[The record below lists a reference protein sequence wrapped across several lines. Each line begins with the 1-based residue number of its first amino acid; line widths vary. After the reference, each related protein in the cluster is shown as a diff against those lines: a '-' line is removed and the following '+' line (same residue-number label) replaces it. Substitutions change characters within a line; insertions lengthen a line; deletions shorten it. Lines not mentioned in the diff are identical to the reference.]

1 VATGKITVA
10 KLNDL
15 DGWLWDEKV
24 CGFGV
29 RKQRRG
35 LFYYVRV
42 RHNGSQVMR
51 SIGRHG
57 APWTPDTARAK
68 ALELLGTIASG
79 ADPFAQSQ
87 SLTGET
93 FGTEIERY
101 LLRRKGSLRP
111 TSVNAIERHLRQY
124 TAPLHKLPLDEID
137 RRTIAVLLGQVET
150 DCGAV
155 TRNRLRSSLS
165 AFWAWAIAEGLAEQ
179 SPVTGTVKAD
189 EGGSRERVLSAE
201 ELKKLWHALGGNRF
215 SEIVRLLLLTAA
227 RRNEIGNLTWDEID
241 LKRKLIVLAP
251 DRTKNGRGLELP
263 LSAQALAVIN
273 RVPRR
278 NSSSFLFS
286 DANGYKGWDQDK
298 MRVDARLGIAP
309 WRLHDLRRT
318 CATQLG
324 ELGVAPWY
332 IEAILN
338 HYSKSAALGLP
349 GHRSGVAGTYN
360 RARYSDEMRTALQ
373 RWADHLD
380 KITA

>member
-1 VATGKITVA
+1 MATGKITVA
-10 KLNDL
+10 RLNDL
-15 DGWLWDEKV
+15 EGWLWDEKV

-29 RKQRRG
+29 RKQKRG

-42 RHNGSQVMR
+42 RHNGQQVMR

-57 APWTPDTARAK
+57 SPWTPDSARAK
-68 ALELLGTIASG
+68 ALELLGTLASG
-79 ADPFAQSQ
+79 SDPFAP
-87 SLTGET
+87 SLTGEN
-93 FGTEIERY
+93 FGAVIGGY
-101 LLRRKGSLRP
+101 LLRKQRSLKPR
-111 TSVNAIERHLRQY
+111 SLNAVERHLRQY
-124 TAPLHKLPLDEID
+124 SASLHKLPVADID

-150 DCGAV
+150 ECGA
-155 TRNRLRSSLS
+155 TSRNRLRSSLS
-165 AFWAWAIAEGLAEQ
+165 AFYAWAIQEGLVETN
-179 SPVTGTVKAD
+179 PVQGTGKAD
-189 EGGSRERVLSAE
+189 EGASRDRVLTPE
-201 ELKKLWHALGGNRF
+201 ELKKLWHALSDNRF

-241 LKRKLIVLAP
+241 LKRKLIVFAP

-298 MRVDARLGIAP
+298 MRLDARLGIAP

-318 CATQLG
+318 AAAQLG
-324 ELGVAPWY
+324 ESGIAPWY
-332 IEAILN
+332 IEAVLN
-338 HYSKSAALGLP
+338 HYSKTANGALMLP
-349 GHRSGVAGTYN
+349 GHRAGVAGTYN
-360 RARYSDEMRTALQ
+360 RAKYSDEMRAALQ

-380 KITA
+380 